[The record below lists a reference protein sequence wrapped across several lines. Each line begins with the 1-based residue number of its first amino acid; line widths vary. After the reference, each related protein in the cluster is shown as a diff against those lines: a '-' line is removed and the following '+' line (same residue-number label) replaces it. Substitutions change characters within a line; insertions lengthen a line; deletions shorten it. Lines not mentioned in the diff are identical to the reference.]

1 MENTTNYQLPKYA
14 GTDPVN
20 LLTGYNAAM
29 DKIDTQMKANA
40 TAASAAQSKADQATS
55 TATAAQSKADEAAST
70 AATAKSTADT
80 AKQTAEDALAAAG
93 EGGAFNPSAGDA
105 VLSVSQLS
113 TVKVASN
120 GIVYVP
126 QD

>member
-1 MENTTNYQLPKYA
+1 MENTTNYTLPKYT

-40 TAASAAQSKADQATS
+40 TAASTAQSKAT
-55 TATAAQSKADEAAST
+55 EAAST
-70 AATAKSTADT
+70 AASAKSTAEG
-80 AKQTAEDALAAAG
+80 AKQTAEEALAAAG
-93 EGGAFNPSAGDA
+93 EGGAFNPSGSDA
-105 VLSVSQLS
+105 VLTVAQLNS
-113 TVKVASN
+113 VKVASN

>member
-1 MENTTNYQLPKYA
+1 MENTTNYILPKYT

-40 TAASAAQSKADQATS
+40 NAASAAQSAASQANS
-55 TATAAQSKADEAAST
+55 TAAAAKSKADEASST
-70 AATAKSTADT
+70 AATAKSTAEG
-80 AKQTAEDALAAAG
+80 AKQTAEEALAAAG
-93 EGGAFNPSAGDA
+93 EGGAFNPTGTDP
-105 VLSVSQLS
+105 VLTVAQLNA
-113 TVKVASN
+113 VKVASN

-126 QD
+126 QE